1 MAGVPDTGGVRRLG
15 VGVLALLCGRLRA
28 NARCWGERIGAGA
41 RRVNFCCW
49 DTLSV
54 TFNYGRWLRTS
65 EPYEGK
71 PASPSGQNF
80 VFPHLKYCNYNEG
93 IGELRNV
100 LAGDNQE
107 ECCTNKVKIEV
118 E

>member
-41 RRVNFCCW
+41 RRVSFCCW
-49 DTLSV
+49 DAPSV
-54 TFNYGRWLRTS
+54 TFICGRPLQTS
-65 EPYEGK
+65 ESYKGESP
-71 PASPSGQNF
+71 SPSGQNF
-80 VFPHLKYCNYNEG
+80 VFPHLKYCNYKEG
-93 IGELRNV
+93 SGELRNV
-100 LAGDNQE
+100 LARDNQE
-107 ECCTNKVKIEV
+107 ECYTNEVIVEV